1 MSGIRIVG
9 QNQTT
14 TNSALKITNSNKI
27 TYNHDEGENQ
37 VCKAMF
43 WGFLFSC
50 VLVFLFILMICVR
63 NKMKKRKQQVGYIL
77 TSISAEGSVTVW
89 ISLFFPCWR
98 WHYKDRSCKAEIKK
112 TFLVGCR
119 AELKQKTFLVVIITE
134 NEQKKPIL
142 LWMQCLWSNLARS
155 LYLYSI
161 V

>member
-1 MSGIRIVG
+1 MGH
-9 QNQTT
+9 NQTT

-27 TYNHDEGENQ
+27 TYNDDEGENQ
-37 VCKAMF
+37 VCKAIF
-43 WGFLFSC
+43 WGFLFLC
-50 VLVFLFILMICVR
+50 VLVFLLILMICVR
-63 NKMKKRKQQVGYIL
+63 NKMRKGKQQVRYNL
-77 TSISAEGSVTVW
+77 TSISAGGSVTVW

-134 NEQKKPIL
+134 NEQKKNPFFYECSAYEVI
-142 LWMQCLWSNLARS
+142 S
-155 LYLYSI
+155 LEVYIYT